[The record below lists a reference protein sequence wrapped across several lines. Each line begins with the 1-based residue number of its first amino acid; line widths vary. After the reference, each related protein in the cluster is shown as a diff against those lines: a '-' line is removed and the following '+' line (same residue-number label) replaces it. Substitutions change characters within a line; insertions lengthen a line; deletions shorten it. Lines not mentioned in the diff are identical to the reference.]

1 VKKNH
6 SAPSGNGGGTS
17 PFFFFNATIIQNND
31 RCRHR
36 EPASLYM
43 TRRVVLGHVGSMV
56 DISTGCV
63 NRNHLKQHLQ
73 TPEGFPRISSATV
86 LRWLGKAWKW
96 IRKLKKPSHTC
107 GSQRSRVLPK
117 PWKNDAFNYS
127 NCVFGTKWSKCRI
140 CWVFSRL
147 QIGWDVLVESWEPNH
162 WRQGGG
168 QQSKLPMPATFDD
181 IDIIDIVIFNY
192 S

>member
-1 VKKNH
+1 MPLLEGNASPGPRSSRFSRFQRFGSSSTTAKAGVKKNH

-17 PFFFFNATIIQNND
+17 PFFFNATIIQNND

-56 DISTGCV
+56 DISTGWV

-86 LRWLGKAWKW
+86 LR
-96 IRKLKKPSHTC
+96 
-107 GSQRSRVLPK
+107 
-117 PWKNDAFNYS
+117 
-127 NCVFGTKWSKCRI
+127 
-140 CWVFSRL
+140 
-147 QIGWDVLVESWEPNH
+147 
-162 WRQGGG
+162 
-168 QQSKLPMPATFDD
+168 
-181 IDIIDIVIFNY
+181 
-192 S
+192 